1 MRNVLS
7 SRLKIHFKYNVK
19 VKRIYILKK
28 KFMKSIQGS
37 TVDRNATD
45 KEKLNPCPTLKDN
58 DFLEDKRIIDLGFDQ
73 KQTFMERLKRDVN
86 VKEKFF
92 YFNK

>member
-19 VKRIYILKK
+19 VKEQ
-28 KFMKSIQGS
+28 KFFSNTKLNVFFLQGS
-37 TVDRNATD
+37 TVDRSATD

-58 DFLEDKRIIDLGFDQ
+58 DFLETKRIIELGSGQ
-73 KQTFMERLKRDVN
+73 KQIFMERLKRDVN
-86 VKEKFF
+86 VENQTFF
-92 YFNK
+92 